1 MLQKG
6 SATAGQ
12 GVRFIAS
19 QEDDE
24 GTLGYLGD
32 RAGGDTEGRGW
43 CLPSCYMT

>member
-12 GVRFIAS
+12 GVRSAIAS

-32 RAGGDTEGRGW
+32 RAGGDTEGRG
-43 CLPSCYMT
+43 

>member
-1 MLQKG
+1 MLQRG
-6 SATAGQ
+6 SAAAGQ

-32 RAGGDTEGRGW
+32 RAGVTQKEGVVI
-43 CLPSCYMT
+43 CPHVI